1 MLVGRLSSIVSTL
14 IKRRYSS
21 YNVLKSVFSQFF
33 FLFNCHGATYIY
45 CVRFSIEAANKREID
60 NDIILFE
67 LLFIS
72 LLIESILLILNNF
85 VFLNFCFNCF
95 FLHRLSLVTM
105 IVKTPVYGMACAK
118 QIHSHNINCT
128 VAIMKQPNRWKL
140 RINVCCNNIVHI

>member
-33 FLFNCHGATYIY
+33 FLFNCHGTTYIY
-45 CVRFSIEAANKREID
+45 CERFSIEAANKREID
-60 NDIILFE
+60 NYIILFE

-85 VFLNFCFNCF
+85 VFFFIDFCFNFF

-128 VAIMKQPNRWKL
+128 VAIMKQPNR
-140 RINVCCNNIVHI
+140 